1 MTRLTRMSKV
11 KSILGLVKQS
21 FSEWND
27 DKCSRLGAA
36 LSYYTIFSL
45 APLLLIVISVAGL
58 FFGRQAAEGAI
69 YEQIAGLVGSDAA
82 KFIQE
87 AVAKAN
93 HPGQG
98 VLSLIVGIV
107 VLMVGAT
114 GVVVELQDALN
125 TVWKVVPKPNRGI
138 WGFVRTRL
146 LSIAMIM
153 ALGFLLLVSLIF
165 SAALAGISGWLR
177 GHVGDIALLA
187 WVIDFVVSLGTIS
200 LLIALIY
207 KILPEAH
214 VAWRDV
220 WVGAPVSAAL
230 FVLGKYLIGLY
241 IGKASV
247 GSAFG
252 AAGSLAV
259 LLVWIYYSTQ
269 LILLGAE
276 FTRVYAN
283 RFGKKVVPTAQ
294 SEPAAEVVKQ
304 NPPPYPDANPTQ
316 V

>member
-1 MTRLTRMSKV
+1 MA
-11 KSILGLVKQS
+11 KQS

-27 DKCSRLGAA
+27 DKCTRLGAA

-45 APLLLIVISVAGL
+45 APLLLIVISIAGL
-58 FFGRQAAEGAI
+58 FFGQKAAEGAI
-69 YEQIAGLVGSDAA
+69 FQQLAGLVGADAA
-82 KFIQE
+82 RFIEQ

-98 VLSLIVGIV
+98 VVSLLVGLV
-107 VLMVGAT
+107 ALVVGAT

-125 TVWKVVPKPNRGI
+125 TVWKLAPKPNRGI
-138 WGFVRTRL
+138 WGFIRTRL
-146 LSIAMIM
+146 VSIAMIL

-165 SAALAGISGWLR
+165 SAALAGVTGWLR
-177 GHVGDIALLA
+177 ARIGNLAFVGWA
-187 WVIDFVVSLGTIS
+187 IDFVVSLGTIS
-200 LLIALIY
+200 VLIAMIY

-220 WVGAPVSAAL
+220 WVGAAVTAAL
-230 FVLGKYLIGLY
+230 FLLGKYLIGLY
-241 IGKASV
+241 IGRASV
-247 GSAFG
+247 ASAFG

-259 LLVWIYYSTQ
+259 LLVWVYYSTQ

-283 RFGKKVVPTAQ
+283 RFGNKVIPTRQA
-294 SEPAAEVVKQ
+294 EPAAKAVQDK
-304 NPPPYPDANPTQ
+304 PPPYPDASPTRA
-316 V
+316 

>member
-1 MTRLTRMSKV
+1 M
-11 KSILGLVKQS
+11 VKQS
-21 FSEWND
+21 LSEWND
-27 DKCSRLGAA
+27 DKCTRLGAS

-45 APLLLIVISVAGL
+45 APLLLIVISIAGL
-58 FFGRQAAEGAI
+58 FFGQKAAEGAI
-69 YEQIAGLVGSDAA
+69 FTQLASLVGADAA
-82 KFIQE
+82 KFIQD

-98 VLSLIVGIV
+98 VVSLVVGFGALI
-107 VLMVGAT
+107 VGAT

-146 LSIAMIM
+146 VSIAMILS
-153 ALGFLLLVSLIF
+153 LGFLLLVSLIF
-165 SAALAGISGWLR
+165 SAALAGLSGWLR
-177 GHVGDIALLA
+177 SRLGNIALIG
-187 WVIDFVVSLGTIS
+187 WVIDFAVSLGTIS

-220 WVGAPVSAAL
+220 WVGAPITAAL
-230 FVLGKYLIGLY
+230 FLLGKYLIGIY

-247 GSAFG
+247 ASAFG

-259 LLVWIYYSTQ
+259 LLVWVYYSTQ
-269 LILLGAE
+269 LIFLGAE

-283 RFGKKVVPTAQ
+283 RFGDKVVPTRRA
-294 SEPAAEVVKQ
+294 EPAAEAVKQ
-304 NPPPYPDANPTQ
+304 NPPPYPDASPTR